1 MTTEST
7 EHTESTSAQ
16 RNAPVTRRLRITSI
30 DVMRGLVIVLMMV
43 DHVRERFFYH
53 IRIGDPVDLEVAS
66 AGLFFT
72 RLSSHLCA
80 PVFVFLA
87 GLGAWLYA
95 HPRSGETR
103 SPSRFLFT
111 RGLFL
116 VGLEVVL
123 INQAWF
129 WGFPPDTIYLQ
140 VIWVIGLSMI
150 ALSVAVRLPHR
161 VIAAL
166 GLAIVFGHN
175 LLDPIEVAPGEVGY
189 ALWTILHDR
198 GMLVEGEVVS
208 LWVSYPAL
216 PWIGVILCG
225 YALGPLYG
233 AAVDAKHRTR
243 RLVHLGGACLA
254 LLVVLR
260 GFNLYGEALPWTV
273 GATPL
278 DTLMS
283 MLNYTK
289 YPPSLAFLLLTLGV
303 AFLLLAWFD
312 TRDTAATRV
321 LQTFGQAPMFV
332 YALHLYVLLVCY
344 KLVLVTVGPNA
355 GDLYHIDHVW
365 QIWALTVLLAAA
377 LYLPTRAFGEYKR
390 TSDRWWIRYF

>member
-1 MTTEST
+1 MPTEST
-7 EHTESTSAQ
+7 ERVDSAPAQ
-16 RNAPVTRRLRITSI
+16 REAPATRRPRITSI

-116 VGLEVVL
+116 VALEAVL

-150 ALSVAVRLPHR
+150 ALSVAV
-161 VIAAL
+161 
-166 GLAIVFGHN
+166 
-175 LLDPIEVAPGEVGY
+175 
-189 ALWTILHDR
+189 
-198 GMLVEGEVVS
+198 
-208 LWVSYPAL
+208 
-216 PWIGVILCG
+216 
-225 YALGPLYG
+225 
-233 AAVDAKHRTR
+233 
-243 RLVHLGGACLA
+243 
-254 LLVVLR
+254 
-260 GFNLYGEALPWTV
+260 
-273 GATPL
+273 
-278 DTLMS
+278 
-283 MLNYTK
+283 
-289 YPPSLAFLLLTLGV
+289 
-303 AFLLLAWFD
+303 
-312 TRDTAATRV
+312 
-321 LQTFGQAPMFV
+321 
-332 YALHLYVLLVCY
+332 
-344 KLVLVTVGPNA
+344 
-355 GDLYHIDHVW
+355 
-365 QIWALTVLLAAA
+365 
-377 LYLPTRAFGEYKR
+377 
-390 TSDRWWIRYF
+390 